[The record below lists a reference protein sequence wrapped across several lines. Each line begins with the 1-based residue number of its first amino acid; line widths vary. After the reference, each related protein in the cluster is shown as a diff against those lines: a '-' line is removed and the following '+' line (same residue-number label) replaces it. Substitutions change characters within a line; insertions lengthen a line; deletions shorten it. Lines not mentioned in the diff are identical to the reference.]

1 MRGLSSDA
9 LNCGNKNL
17 ANEMRYIATELNL
30 VDVVWGDSRKVTGL
44 RDYGKYEAL
53 SLMGKNKPP

>member
-1 MRGLSSDA
+1 MLLTAER
-9 LNCGNKNL
+9 NL
-17 ANEMRYIATELNL
+17 AVSRASELNL